1 MRLRLEPL
9 LLIAV
14 VGLGGLNAAGSE
26 HPWNELGAISR
37 TFLETVA
44 AGKSADAWMLMND
57 ATRNQLPRKDF
68 VTMMGGFEGSFGA
81 LQRIE
86 TTGSEW
92 IDAECG
98 RIIEH
103 VTYEHG
109 EFHFTFE
116 LCREKENW
124 RIAFL
129 GAEPLR
135 FDREVVSKNAVLW
148 HLRQHDLPEPLSV
161 DCPGAGE
168 AAEGSV
174 VRCQALIR
182 KGCVV
187 TVSLISAHL
196 GFATVSTPEGERCAR
211 GKR

>member
-1 MRLRLEPL
+1 MRYRMGSL

-14 VGLGGLNAAGSE
+14 LELSGQNAAGSE

-37 TFLETVA
+37 TFLETVE
-44 AGKSADAWMLMND
+44 AGRSADAWLLMD
-57 ATRNQLPRKDF
+57 EATRKQVSRKDF
-68 VTMMGGFEGSFGA
+68 ATMMSAFEGTFGA
-81 LQRIE
+81 LRRIE
-86 TTGSEW
+86 STARER

-109 EFHFTFE
+109 EFHFEFE
-116 LCREKENW
+116 LCKEKEKW

-129 GAEPLR
+129 GSEPLR
-135 FDREVVSKNAVLW
+135 FDREVVSKNAVLS
-148 HLRQHDLPEPLSV
+148 HLRRHDLPEPLSV

-168 AAEGSV
+168 ATDGSV
-174 VRCQALIR
+174 IRCRALIR

-187 TVSLISAHL
+187 TVSLISGHL

-211 GKR
+211 KKR